1 MNGKTKQFLTNVPP
15 PSFFYINAI
24 TNFLSFRGKT
34 KLTH

>member
-1 MNGKTKQFLTNVPP
+1 MNGKTKQFLTNFP